1 MAETLPTPQQPP
13 IKESHEFGPG
23 VLDELSTKLYKNP
36 LAALREAVSNS
47 FDAMSPYEMEID
59 PKIKIYTNLLP
70 DGDIIIEDWG
80 TGIENYQ
87 NFKTISP
94 GKKQVKDEISSY
106 HKVNE
111 KIIGQKGMGKLSFLN
126 LSNEKRVEFFSNN
139 EQLGM
144 HIVMTMDGFTVEYKN
159 SLLIL
164 PHRGLKVVIKRAKHI
179 SEARLIDMLSKTFA
193 IRLARRAKVF
203 VNGKQVHKPEG
214 FDPHQFKLFDLED
227 GIPVYGHLKHVEKPK
242 PNNIA
247 IFVKRVFVEDIY
259 KDTFMVEGWLN
270 CDHLEPRTDRDG
282 LLEGSELYVEFYKE
296 LMQYLEENFE
306 KRSESKDRVVKSGKD
321 LEKMFVDV
329 IRTILYLDPNM
340 ASPLMSGNISDGN
353 GIGSK
358 SNIQGN
364 AESCC
369 ILQEGFIVDPTKTA
383 ERIVCKP
390 IGGGKGHP
398 HGPGESTAPIIKGE
412 GKILAPSG
420 ILLEGNNMIP
430 KLTVVEVGSEGK
442 PIVYFS
448 PPNRLVINSKRPSSK
463 IVLEANTKDPIEM
476 KSRVLPL
483 LVRAGIDA
491 FPKSSEMSKEDWL
504 KWHDSVLDSMWS
516 K

>member
-1 MAETLPTPQQPP
+1 MAVTLPTPQQQLP

-23 VLDELSTKLYKNP
+23 VLRELSTKLYRNP

-47 FDAMSPYEMEID
+47 FDAMSPYEMEIA
-59 PKIKIYTNLLP
+59 PKIKIYTNVLP
-70 DGDIIIEDWG
+70 DGDIIIEDYG

-94 GKKQVKDEISSY
+94 GKKQVKEQISSY
-106 HKVNE
+106 DKVNE

-126 LSNEKRVEFFSNN
+126 LSSENQVEFFSNN

-144 HIVMTMDGFTVEYKN
+144 HVVMTMDGFSVQYKD

-164 PHRGLKVVIKRAKHI
+164 PHRGLKVVIKRAKQI
-179 SEARLIDMLSKTFA
+179 SEVRLIDMLSKTFA
-193 IRLARRAKVF
+193 IRLARGAKVF

-214 FDPHQFKLFDLED
+214 FDSRQFKLFELK
-227 GIPVYGHLKHVEKPK
+227 GQISVYGNLKNPEKPK
-242 PNNIA
+242 TNNIS
-247 IFVKRVFVEDIY
+247 IFVKRVRVEDKDFDY
-259 KDTFMVEGWLN
+259 KVEGWLN

-353 GIGSK
+353 
-358 SNIQGN
+358 
-364 AESCC
+364 
-369 ILQEGFIVDPTKTA
+369 
-383 ERIVCKP
+383 
-390 IGGGKGHP
+390 
-398 HGPGESTAPIIKGE
+398 
-412 GKILAPSG
+412 
-420 ILLEGNNMIP
+420 
-430 KLTVVEVGSEGK
+430 
-442 PIVYFS
+442 
-448 PPNRLVINSKRPSSK
+448 
-463 IVLEANTKDPIEM
+463 
-476 KSRVLPL
+476 
-483 LVRAGIDA
+483 
-491 FPKSSEMSKEDWL
+491 
-504 KWHDSVLDSMWS
+504 
-516 K
+516 